1 MVKVIFPSV
10 LRSATNGVKETEL
23 TASTLGEVIAKLEDE
38 FGDAFSQRFLDA
50 NGNPTRL
57 LNIFVNGKNAR
68 FLDYLDTELR
78 DNDEITILPAIGGG

>member
-1 MVKVIFPSV
+1 MVKVVFPSV

-23 TASTLGEVIAKLEDE
+23 TASTLGEVIAKLVGE